1 MSPIRESIN
10 VQYQINTAIMSN
22 KNLEA
27 NNLFR
32 ERLPVPPSKPKNSDR
47 RSREYLSASEVD
59 QLIQGAR
66 KSGQYGN
73 RDAAMILLAYRHAL
87 RVSELIALRW
97 SQIDLKQSLIHVR
110 RLKKGI
116 ASTHPLFGVE
126 LRALRQLRRDN
137 SESDYVF
144 ISQRQA
150 PMTDSNVRKMVARAG
165 IAAKLTLPIHPHML
179 RHSTGFKLANDGR
192 DTRSIQHYMGH
203 KNIQHTVR
211 YTEISPLRFKEFWQD

>member
-1 MSPIRESIN
+1 MRYKKSR
-10 VQYQINTAIMSN
+10 
-22 KNLEA
+22 A

-32 ERLPVPPSKPKNSDR
+32 ERSLMPPSKPKNIDR
-47 RSREYLSASEVD
+47 RSREYLSSAEID
-59 QLIQGAR
+59 QLIRGAK
-66 KSGQYGN
+66 KSGQYGQ

-97 SQIDLKQSLIHVR
+97 SQIDLKQGLIYVR
-110 RLKKGI
+110 RLKKSI
-116 ASTHPLFGVE
+116 SSTHPLFGVE
-126 LRALRQLRRDN
+126 LRVLRQLHRDN
-137 SESDYVF
+137 LDSDYVF
-144 ISQRQA
+144 LSQRKA
-150 PMTDSNVRKMVARAG
+150 PMTDSNVRKIVARAG
-165 IAAKLTLPIHPHML
+165 VAAKLGMPIHPHML